1 MARLSTGA
9 RINNAK
15 DDAAGFMISKGLE
28 VEERGLATANTNIQ
42 TGLSLLNIAE
52 GSIQTMLSPL
62 YRIRDL
68 ALQSANGIYTKAER
82 KAMQDELDALFNEIV
97 RIKNSTQFNGTNLFG
112 KQVYTDKSQTYVDN
126 ETEAPAPIATF
137 GLREESEPTPS
148 MASEPVEENE
158 ATTPIPMMMS
168 PRAGGNI
175 IEGTITLSHG
185 QSKTISLGDKTYTF
199 TDYNSGLTENTCNYS
214 YDLTTGKLTL
224 SETYYLRVYAANG
237 QEDDIY
243 VENAGNYTNIYTLDM
258 NDKVEIN
265 GGVSN
270 GSINVI
276 GGNGNDTLID
286 NTISTFS
293 YLYGGE
299 GNDIIHINK
308 NNGLAYGENGD
319 DTFYINGNTNT
330 VYGNSNNDNFIIQS
344 GDGNFV
350 AGGDGTNTTTNNG
363 TNTGWCDISGV
374 DDYTPTTGIVHASSA
389 HRARLNFNGKHY
401 TVFSHGGKSIQYSYN
416 EATDTVTI
424 GGSYA
429 NIIADD
435 NQINNIILSGDYAVY
450 NAGNSVE
457 DNITSS
463 GLYQTINLGSGT
475 NTIISNQGYAS
486 IYSNGGNDTI
496 NINSNENYV
505 VCTDS
510 GVQNI
515 NVIGGNYNIINGANN
530 PNLTITDNGIG
541 TGYINCVGYEN
552 SLSKEGTIYLKGDE
566 ELDITLMEGTAF
578 EASYTIK
585 NLDTTES
592 NFLHFSCNT
601 TTGEITFDSNDTSM
615 NRIQITAH
623 SGQNDKIIAKGAY
636 LHLYT
641 GDGDDTVDSKC
652 GYRSKIDTGDGDDT
666 LNITNESHYTD
677 HYPEFYTGAGSD
689 TVTIA
694 SGVQNID
701 LWTGDGADTITVN
714 GSNNEIYSEAGGD
727 TIIMNGANNSIST
740 GDDDDIVEINAS
752 NESSVIDLGA
762 GADRANINA
771 DNTGAIVGGDGDD
784 EFVVASGVSG
794 AFVDGNAGHNT
805 LSGDASNTYTYNITG
820 YDNNLPAKGQ
830 IAISGNQEL
839 TIEILGQTYTI
850 TNRAATSSILKFDYS
865 EADGKMTFDGTSLTI
880 KTPTT
885 QANNVVV
892 NGDFMYFYGGNQ
904 ADTIVINGESGYAY
918 GEGGADTITLTGGR
932 SAAYGGDGADTIYAN
947 GAQNYAYG
955 QNGNDTIVV
964 NGGNAV
970 VQGGADNDTITLN
983 AILGNSSSY
992 IEGNLGDDTINV
1004 NSQNNTGKID
1014 AGAGDDTINVNASG
1028 NTVLGSDGADTI
1040 NVYAEN
1046 TTVEAG
1052 AGNNTL
1058 GLGASSINYD
1068 LAEFTKIRA
1077 LNNSGTINLN
1087 ANQELEFEIDGKRY
1101 SLFSYSNQTL
1111 NYSLNSG
1118 ILTFE
1123 GNEIEISTLQDQDD
1137 NLNIIGTGNT
1147 ISTGNGDD
1155 RIVAEGGVNTIDSGA
1170 GDNVI
1175 IANGEYN
1182 TINSGAGNDIISV
1195 NGDNN
1200 MVNSGAGNDVIT
1212 ASGYAVGINSGLG
1225 NDNITVESVDSVI
1238 NLSNGNNSVIA
1249 KGENINIQAGNGDN
1263 YLEIDGFGNVINF
1276 GNGNNNITNV
1286 GDSTTISIG
1295 GGNSTINHEG
1305 NNSSIT
1311 TAGGNDTI
1319 NAYGDGLNIATQT
1332 GADTIKLVGNYGI
1345 IDSGAGADTILLEGN
1360 GNEMSLGA
1368 DNDNATVLGDSNIF
1382 DGNTGYD
1389 IITNGGTN
1397 TTISNSDELWKAA
1410 DPFTFQVGSG
1420 ADENSSITVETGF
1433 VIPIIDLN
1441 ITTADKAR
1449 NSLDDIDRVIE
1460 TLTTKMAEI
1469 GVSKN
1474 RLESAMDANSIAKA
1488 NIASARS
1495 TLADADIAKESMNF
1509 IKYQILQNAASS
1521 LLTSSRETSYT
1532 SLLNIY
1538 NSIGRIGR

>member
-112 KQVYTDKSQTYVDN
+112 KQIYTDKSQTYVDN

-185 QSKTISLGDKTYTF
+185 QSKTISLGGKTYTF
-199 TDYNSGLTENTCNYS
+199 TDRNSTTTENTCNYS
-214 YDLTTGKLTL
+214 YDLTTGKLTI
-224 SETYYLRVYAANG
+224 SNVGCMEIVAAEG
-237 QEDDIY
+237 QEDNIKFENVTGGDLNIQTNDLNDII
-243 VENAGNYTNIYTLDM
+243 EITSDKLTEIFSGAGDDIIIANLTEQHG
-258 NDKVEIN
+258 VIN
-265 GGVSN
+265 S
-270 GSINVI
+270 SY
-276 GGNGNDTLID
+276 GNDTIYV
-286 NTISTFS
+286 NGANCRI
-293 YLYGGE
+293 YGS
-299 GNDIIHINK
+299 
-308 NNGLAYGENGD
+308 LGD
-319 DTFYINGNTNT
+319 DTFYINGDKNT
-330 VYGNSNNDNFIIQS
+330 VSGEDGNDNFIVN
-344 GDGNFV
+344 GVNNFV
-350 AGGDGTNTTTNNG
+350 LGGAGTNTLENNG
-363 TNTGWCDISGV
+363 TETGWENISGLEN
-374 DDYTPTTGIVHASSA
+374 YTPPQGTLNVHNKSFRLNINGNYYNITNPKDGIVE
-389 HRARLNFNGKHY
+389 
-401 TVFSHGGKSIQYSYN
+401 YSYD
-416 EATDTVTI
+416 EATNTI
-424 GGSYA
+424 TFTGNFA
-429 NIIADD
+429 QITAEN
-435 NQINNIILSGDYAVY
+435 NQINNVIL
-450 NAGNSVE
+450 NSTYMTYTGGTGGE
-457 DNITSS
+457 DNITSN
-463 GLYQTINLGSGT
+463 GVYQIINLGTGVNRIDINNKKTSVYT
-475 NTIISNQGYAS
+475 
-486 IYSNGGNDTI
+486 NGGNDTI
-496 NINSNENYV
+496 NINSNQNYIS
-505 VCTDS
+505 CSDS
-510 GVQNI
+510 GNI
-515 NVIGGNYNIINGANN
+515 EVNISNTANENIINGNDN
-530 PNLTITDNGIG
+530 PNLTINDNGG
-541 TGYINCVGYEN
+541 NTGYIDCNGYEN
-552 SLSKEGTIYLKGDE
+552 SLPSSGVCYLKIDE
-566 ELDITLMEGTAF
+566 EYDITLMKGTEF

-585 NLDTTES
+585 NLSSTRACSIDYSCDTS
-592 NFLHFSCNT
+592 
-601 TTGEITFDSNDTSM
+601 TGEISFKTGASTEFQA
-615 NRIQITAH
+615 QITAH
-623 SGQNDKIIAKGAY
+623 SGQNDKIIVEGCALY
-636 LHLYT
+636 LYT
-641 GDGDDTVDSKC
+641 GDGDDTVTSYADYYSE
-652 GYRSKIDTGDGDDT
+652 IHTEDGNDT
-666 LNITNESHYTD
+666 LKIMDTVQNRWDI
-677 HYPEFYTGAGSD
+677 PGFYTGAGSD

-805 LSGDASNTYTYNITG
+805 LSGDASNTYTYNIAG

-892 NGDFMYFYGGNQ
+892 NGDFMYFYGGNLS
-904 ADTIVINGESGYAY
+904 DTIVINGESGYAY
-918 GEGGADTITLTGGR
+918 GEGEADTITLTGGR

-983 AILGNSSSY
+983 AILGNGSSY
-992 IEGNLGDDTINV
+992 VDGDTGDDTINV

-1028 NTVLGSDGADTI
+1028 NTVLGNDGADII

-1068 LAEFTKIRA
+1068 LAEFTKIKA

-1101 SLFSYSNQTL
+1101 LLFSYSNQTL

-1155 RIVAEGGVNTIDSGA
+1155 RINVLGNHNTVESGN
-1170 GDNVI
+1170 GDDTV
-1175 IANGEYN
+1175 IANGERLD
-1182 TINSGAGNDIISV
+1182 INV
-1195 NGDNN
+1195 ENGD
-1200 MVNSGAGNDVIT
+1200 
-1212 ASGYAVGINSGLG
+1212 
-1225 NDNITVESVDSVI
+1225 DNITLTGTGSISGNDGNKNITALNSDNLMI
-1238 NLSNGNNSVIA
+1238 NLGNGNNTLNVSGDMQDIRLGSGNNSIKASGDMGNV
-1249 KGENINIQAGNGDN
+1249 QAGNGDN
-1263 YLEIDGFGNVINF
+1263 YLEIDGFGNIINF
-1276 GNGNNNITNV
+1276 GNGNNNITNI
-1286 GDSTTISIG
+1286 GDSTTISTG
-1295 GGNSTINHEG
+1295 EGNSTINHEG
-1305 NNSSIT
+1305 NNGSIT

-1319 NAYGDGLNIATQT
+1319 NAYGNGLNIATQT
-1332 GADTIKLVGNYGI
+1332 GADTIKLVGNYGV